1 MSFRNFSIKN
11 KLLLLTAVGLAFVIA
26 MAITSYW
33 GVTNLQ
39 QSAQDMRNKFSALRN
54 SLEADMM
61 HDAVRGDVL
70 AILHATNLNDI
81 KQYDSAVQAL
91 KEDGTWFREALAKNE
106 ALPLDTNV
114 KQALAKVKPRLS
126 DYLAS
131 GEKIAMLAKTDSAA
145 ANALF
150 PEFEQTFLSLQD
162 EQQNLFDLLEAS
174 NNESVKHTDASAA
187 LANRTVLLVT
197 LISILA
203 SLAFSFLLAKQVTR
217 SLGQALSVADR
228 VTRGDLDDSA
238 VEVRSG
244 DEAGRLVA
252 SMNEMRRALAN
263 VVGQVRSGAQ
273 AVYVAADQISAGNE
287 SLSRRTEQQ
296 AATLEETAA
305 STEELAA
312 TVRESARDA
321 REANQRAE
329 YAADVATRGGRITN
343 EAVQTMAEISDS
355 ARQIADITSIID
367 GIAFQTN
374 ILALNAAVEAARAGE
389 QGKGF
394 AVVAAEVRA
403 LAQRSANAA
412 KEIKQLIATSVGKV
426 EGGTALVAQAGNAM
440 EEIIAAVRGA
450 TELISRVAATTQEQ
464 GQGIDQVNQAIV
476 QLDGVAQQNAA
487 LVEEATASAES
498 LRHEV
503 YALTQLVDQFK
514 ISQINPKPAIDRS
527 RMQKTTS
534 SLRPPIAQSSS
545 KKPPVIEQR
554 GQPVG
559 ADENWTEF

>member
-11 KLLLLTAVGLAFVIA
+11 KLLLLSGVGLAFVIA
-26 MAITSYW
+26 IAVTSYW
-33 GVTNLQ
+33 GIANLQ
-39 QSAQDMRNKFSALRN
+39 QSAQDMRGKFSALRN

-61 HDAVRGDVL
+61 HDAIRGDVL
-70 AILHATNLNDI
+70 GILRATNLNDT
-81 KQYDSAVQAL
+81 KQYDDAVQAL
-91 KEDGTWFREALAKNE
+91 KDDGTWFREALAKNE

-114 KQALAKVKPRLS
+114 KQALAKVKPRLT

-131 GEKIAMLAKTDSAA
+131 GEKIAMLAKTDSVA

-150 PEFEQTFLSLQD
+150 PEFEQTFLNLQD
-162 EQQNLFDLLEAS
+162 EQQKLLDLLEAS
-174 NNESVKHTDASAA
+174 NNESINHTDASAT

-273 AVYVAADQISAGNE
+273 AVYVATDQISAGNE

-329 YAADVATRGGRITN
+329 HAANVATRGGRITN

-355 ARQIADITSIID
+355 AKQIADITSIID

-440 EEIIAAVRGA
+440 EEIITAVRGA

-464 GQGIDQVNQAIV
+464 GQGIDQVNQAIA

-514 ISQINPKPAIDRS
+514 ISQTNPKPAIDRS
-527 RMQKTTS
+527 RMQKTAS
-534 SLRPPIAQSSS
+534 SFRPPVAQSSS
-545 KKPPVIEQR
+545 TKPPVIEQR